1 MKKRFYRLVV
11 CASIM
16 GLAFWFAACS
26 GGGSSSSDSGSTG
39 LTYSGATSAATISED
54 NAGTLAGGAMD
65 AGSSGS
71 AFDLTGLSALS
82 AADPGEETSDR
93 LLLAGVSRTLEDAV
107 GNVDFAAASES
118 NVLAAAQ
125 TQNSTITGSCGG
137 SATYSISVD
146 TSTGAFSGNFS
157 FSGYCVDGLTVSGN
171 ASFSGI
177 VDMETETLESFT
189 FTFSTL
195 TATSASE
202 SITMN
207 GSIAISALD
216 SAITMNMTIK
226 NNTTDW
232 VFMVVD
238 YQMIIDD
245 YGTYTDYS
253 VSGRFYDPD
262 YGYVDLETTQT
273 LRVYSGNEYP
283 SSGKLTLF
291 GEYGTAGGR
300 TSAVVTAIDAT
311 YCRVE
316 VDCDG
321 DGTYEVI
328 LDPVLWSD
336 L

>member
-11 CASIM
+11 CTSIM

-26 GGGSSSSDSGSTG
+26 GGGSSSDSGSTG
-39 LTYSGATSAATISED
+39 LTYSGETSAATISED
-54 NAGTLAGGAMD
+54 NAGALAVGALD

-82 AADPGEETSDR
+82 AADPGEDASDR
-93 LLLAGVSRTLEDAV
+93 LLLLGVSHTLQDAV
-107 GNVDFAAASES
+107 GYVDFAAASES
-118 NVLAAAQ
+118 NVLAATQ
-125 TQNSTITGSCGG
+125 TQNNTITGSCGG

-157 FSGYCVDGLTVSGN
+157 FSGYCADGLTVSGN

-177 VDMETETLESFT
+177 VDMDTETLESFT
-189 FTFSTL
+189 FSFSTL

-202 SITMN
+202 SVTLN
-207 GSIAISALD
+207 GSITISALD
-216 SAITMNMTIK
+216 STMTMNMTIR

-232 VFMVVD
+232 VFKVVD
-238 YQMIIDD
+238 YRLVVDE

-273 LRVYSGNEYP
+273 LRVYSGDEYP
-283 SSGKLTLF
+283 SSGILTLY

-300 TSAVVTAIDAT
+300 TSAVLTAIDAT

>member
-1 MKKRFYRLVV
+1 MKKRLYRLVV

-26 GGGSSSSDSGSTG
+26 GGGGSDSGSTG
-39 LTYSGATSAATISED
+39 LTYSGETSAATISED
-54 NAGTLAGGAMD
+54 NAGTLAVAALD

-71 AFDLTGLSALS
+71 AFDLTGMSALS
-82 AADPGEETSDR
+82 AADPGEDTSDR
-93 LLLAGVSRTLEDAV
+93 LLLLGVSRTLQDAV
-107 GNVDFAAASES
+107 GYVDFTAASES
-118 NVLAAAQ
+118 DVLAAAQ
-125 TQNSTITGSCGG
+125 SQNNTITGSCGG
-137 SATYSISVD
+137 SASYSISVD

-157 FSGYCVDGLTVSGN
+157 FSGYCADGLTVSGN

-177 VDMETETLESFT
+177 VDTTTEELVSFT

-202 SITMN
+202 SVTMN

-216 SAITMNMTIK
+216 STITINMTVK

-232 VFMVVD
+232 IFKVVD
-238 YQMIIDD
+238 YQMVVDD
-245 YGTYTDYS
+245 YVTYADYS

-262 YGYVDLETTQT
+262 YGYVDLDTTQT
-273 LRVYSGNEYP
+273 LRVYAGDDYP
-283 SSGKLTLF
+283 SSGILTLY
-291 GEYGTAGGR
+291 GEYGTGGGR

-311 YCRVE
+311 SCRVE
-316 VDCDG
+316 VDSDG
-321 DGTYEVI
+321 DGAYEVI